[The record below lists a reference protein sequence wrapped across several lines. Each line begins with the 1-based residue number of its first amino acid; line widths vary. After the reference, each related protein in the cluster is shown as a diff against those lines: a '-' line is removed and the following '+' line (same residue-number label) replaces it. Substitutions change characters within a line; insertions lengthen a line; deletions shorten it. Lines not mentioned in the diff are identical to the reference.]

1 MPAALAVFVVLTVA
15 GCGGDDDETAP
26 TTAPTGEQAGATG
39 GGEET
44 GTQAGGGEAGG
55 GEAGGGEAGGGEA
68 GGGEAR
74 SEGER
79 GEEGPTGREAI
90 ERNVAAV
97 ISGGDPEVV
106 CDELATERFVR
117 SAYGAPEGCNDA
129 VAAQRAVDVR
139 VVGVAIDGSS
149 ARATAIPLDG
159 PSEGERLK
167 AELVL
172 EDGVWKLDSLRSNAP
187 VGP

>member
-26 TTAPTGEQAGATG
+26 TTAPTGEQTGATG

-55 GEAGGGEAGGGEA
+55 GEAGGGEAD
-68 GGGEAR
+68 GGEAR

-117 SAYGAPEGCNDA
+117 SAYGGPEGCNDA

-139 VVGVAIDGSS
+139 VIGVAIDGSS